1 MRKLSTIG
9 KGKKIFFIAAFLGSL
24 MLVAPLSKAT
34 LAYAA
39 ETIQETQNNATI
51 EIAPLKGGEILAD
64 LTEGMAGD
72 TVTFTVNPHAFYKA
86 ESVTV
91 NGVEVIPSESGVYS
105 FVLVE
110 GTNTIAAT
118 FAIDNEEMKVV
129 AGLLSEAK
137 SGNWENIFNLENLL
151 IVVNWV
157 VTLFCSSG
165 FFLTLIKNKKIKTE
179 TINEVKAAVLAVV
192 HSDFGQMTKDFLES
206 TILPITDK
214 YNVSIEYLDK
224 TMKAMARCFVL
235 AQENTPEAR
244 LSIVEELTKLNN
256 NEKDLREEVKAI
268 IGEEIAKNQANQD
281 KLNKDIEA
289 LKAANNSIS
298 TPTLREED
306 GYGQV

>member
-1 MRKLSTIG
+1 MRRISTIG
-9 KGKKIFFIAAFLGSL
+9 KGKKIFLMFAFLGSL
-24 MLVAPLSKAT
+24 LLVAPLTKAT

-39 ETIQETQNNATI
+39 EVSQEVQNNATI

-72 TVTFTVNPHAFYKA
+72 TVSFTVNSHAFYKP

-91 NGVEVIPSESGVYS
+91 NGVEVIPNESGVYT
-105 FVLVE
+105 FTLVE
-110 GTNTIAAT
+110 GVNTISAT
-118 FAIDNEEMKVV
+118 FVIDNEEMKVV

-179 TINEVKAAVLAVV
+179 TVNEVKAAVLAVV
-192 HSDFGQMTKDFLES
+192 HSDFGKMTQEFLEQ

-268 IGEEIAKNQANQD
+268 IGEEIAKNQANQE
-281 KLNKDIEA
+281 KLNQDIEA